1 MSVLNFDKDQL
12 GNLEYSL
19 QREMLSTDRKG
30 GYMSTT
36 IVCCNTRKYHGL
48 VVTPI
53 DDTDRRFV
61 LLSSLDETVIQHDQ
75 AFNLALH
82 RFPGIYEP
90 RGHKYIIDFQYTP
103 TPTIT
108 YRVGG
113 VVLRKEMLW
122 IHSRTQLLIRYTL
135 VDAHSRTLLRLRPF
149 LAFRENHTVG
159 QANMYANGHSYPVV
173 NGVKSRMYAEFPW
186 LYMQTDK
193 KAMEFVAAPD
203 WYYNFEYAEEAR
215 RGYPAHEDLMTT
227 GYFEGEIA
235 KGESVIFSCSLEEM
249 GSAKEIDKLF
259 EEELAR
265 RTNKVDFLSC
275 LRHSAR
281 QFIVRRGERTDVIAG
296 YPWFGHWGRDTFI
309 ALPGLT
315 LSQGDVKSCR
325 DVLDTQ
331 VRDIKDGLFPNL
343 GESYNSVDAALWF
356 FWTLQQL
363 DKHVGAKEVW
373 ESYGAKMK
381 EVLEAFRRGIGE
393 WVAVDANGL
402 VRAGHPTLAMTWMDA
417 VVDGKPVTG
426 REGYQV
432 EVNALWYNAVCYTLE
447 LARKYKDKEF
457 VAAWKDMPEKIK
469 ASFVEKF
476 WLEREGYLADYVTAE
491 GEVNSFI
498 RPNQIIA
505 CSMDYKMLNSEQC
518 VNVYRV
524 VRQHLATPKGLR
536 TLSPRNPLYQGRIE
550 GDQRTRDLAYHQG
563 TVWVWLME
571 HYVKAGFDLKGE
583 KFLQAAED
591 MLSDFEEDL
600 TMSGIGSI
608 NEIYDG
614 DPPHAPRGAVS
625 QAWSVAAVL
634 RINEMIESYRKPA
647 KKAAK
652 KAVKAEAEVEKA
664 EVAEKPAKK
673 CVKKCAPKAEKAA
686 KEEKPA
692 AKKSVK
698 KVTKK

>member
-1 MSVLNFDKDQL
+1 
-12 GNLEYSL
+12 
-19 QREMLSTDRKG
+19 
-30 GYMSTT
+30 
-36 IVCCNTRKYHGL
+36 
-48 VVTPI
+48 
-53 DDTDRRFV
+53 
-61 LLSSLDETVIQHDQ
+61 
-75 AFNLALH
+75 
-82 RFPGIYEP
+82 
-90 RGHKYIIDFQYTP
+90 
-103 TPTIT
+103 
-108 YRVGG
+108 
-113 VVLRKEMLW
+113 
-122 IHSRTQLLIRYTL
+122 
-135 VDAHSRTLLRLRPF
+135 
-149 LAFRENHTVG
+149 
-159 QANMYANGHSYPVV
+159 
-173 NGVKSRMYAEFPW
+173 
-186 LYMQTDK
+186 
-193 KAMEFVAAPD
+193 
-203 WYYNFEYAEEAR
+203 
-215 RGYPAHEDLMTT
+215 
-227 GYFEGEIA
+227 
-235 KGESVIFSCSLEEM
+235 
-249 GSAKEIDKLF
+249 
-259 EEELAR
+259 
-265 RTNKVDFLSC
+265 
-275 LRHSAR
+275 
-281 QFIVRRGERTDVIAG
+281 
-296 YPWFGHWGRDTFI
+296 
-309 ALPGLT
+309 
-315 LSQGDVKSCR
+315 
-325 DVLDTQ
+325 
-331 VRDIKDGLFPNL
+331 
-343 GESYNSVDAALWF
+343 
-356 FWTLQQL
+356 
-363 DKHVGAKEVW
+363 
-373 ESYGAKMK
+373 
-381 EVLEAFRRGIGE
+381 
-393 WVAVDANGL
+393 
-402 VRAGHPTLAMTWMDA
+402 MTWMDA

-536 TLSPRNPLYQGRIE
+536 TLSPRNPMYQGRIE

-652 KAVKAEAEVEKA
+652 KAVKAEAEV
-664 EVAEKPAKK
+664 AEKPAKK